1 MLRHCHRCHVKADP
15 RDLRVKIGELARR
28 TGIPPRL
35 LRYYE
40 QQRLLVPNRSPNGYR
55 DYPEGCVARAE
66 QIRSLLDY
74 GLPMRL
80 IKQIVPLLRDA
91 CVVHVADPPAHLID
105 ELQQERDRVDRLVRC
120 LAKNRDGIDTYLA
133 AIRPT
138 STRRNDMAP
147 PR

>member
-1 MLRHCHRCHVKADP
+1 MSCQGRP
-15 RDLRVKIGELARR
+15 PGSSGEDRRARA
-28 TGIPPRL
+28 TNGHSPPRL